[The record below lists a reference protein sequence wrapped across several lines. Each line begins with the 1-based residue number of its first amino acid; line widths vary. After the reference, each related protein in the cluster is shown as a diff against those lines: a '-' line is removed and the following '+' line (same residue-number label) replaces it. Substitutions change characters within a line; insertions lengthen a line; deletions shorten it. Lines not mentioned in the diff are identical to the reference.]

1 MTSQPGSEQAEH
13 TEQWGGIEAS
23 EDRRIELSIPARPE
37 LWSVVRMAVGS
48 VAAAIG
54 FDFETIAD
62 LRLALD
68 ELCNACAVGAT
79 SSSVLSLICHW
90 DEAGLYVSCSVS
102 FVGSGHNSPTEDD
115 DLPPGLSQ
123 HELSDSILAA
133 LVDAY
138 GIAGMEHGS
147 RRGWLRKSA

>member
-1 MTSQPGSEQAEH
+1 MTSQPGSEQMEH
-13 TEQWGGIEAS
+13 TEQWGGIERS
-23 EDRRIELSIPARPE
+23 EERCIELSIPARPE
-37 LWSVVRMAVGS
+37 LWSLVRMAVGS

-68 ELCNACAVGAT
+68 ELCNACAEGAT

-90 DEAGLYVSCSVS
+90 NEAGLYVDCSVS
-102 FVGSGHNSPTEDD
+102 FIGRAHTPRTEDG

-123 HELSDSILAA
+123 RELSDSILAA

-138 GIAGMEHGS
+138 GIAGIEHGS

>member
-13 TEQWGGIEAS
+13 TEQWGGIERS
-23 EDRRIELSIPARPE
+23 EERCIELSIPARPE
-37 LWSVVRMAVGS
+37 LWSLVRMAVGS

-90 DEAGLYVSCSVS
+90 NEAGLYVDCSVS
-102 FVGSGHNSPTEDD
+102 FIGPRTLRRPRTATFRLVSASASSPTASS
-115 DLPPGLSQ
+115 PPSWTPTG
-123 HELSDSILAA
+123 
-133 LVDAY
+133 
-138 GIAGMEHGS
+138 
-147 RRGWLRKSA
+147 